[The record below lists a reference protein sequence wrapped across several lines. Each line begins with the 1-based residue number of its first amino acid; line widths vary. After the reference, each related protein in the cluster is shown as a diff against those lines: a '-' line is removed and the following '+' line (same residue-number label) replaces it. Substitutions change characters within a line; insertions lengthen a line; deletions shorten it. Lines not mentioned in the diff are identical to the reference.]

1 MRTRIKICG
10 ITRVEDARAAAAV
23 GADAIGLVFYP
34 KSPRAVGLEQARALA
49 KAVAPWMSVVGLF
62 VNAGRAQV
70 LETAEAVGL
79 SHIQLHGDEDPAACQ
94 DLGRPVV
101 KALRVS
107 AATTAEGLIT
117 LVQRFQDDAT
127 LLFDADSSGFGGS
140 GMAFDWQILKDVG
153 PHLPANWVLSG
164 GLEAGTVA
172 QAIAMLAPPAIDVS
186 SGVEQRLENGTPLK
200 GVKDVDRMKAFVNA
214 VASASGPR
222 SNV

>member
-10 ITRVEDARAAAAV
+10 ITRLEDAQAAAAL

-34 KSPRAVGLEQARALA
+34 KSPRAVGLEQAQCLA

-62 VNAGRAQV
+62 VNSERAQV
-70 LETAEAVGL
+70 LETAQAVGL
-79 SHIQLHGDEDPAACQ
+79 SHIQLHGDEDRAACQ

-107 AATTAEGLIT
+107 AATTADGLIT
-117 LVQRFQDDAT
+117 LVSRFQDDAT

-140 GMAFDWQILKDVG
+140 GMAFDWQILKDVR

-172 QAIAMLAPPAIDVS
+172 RSIAMLAPPAVDVS
-186 SGVEQRLENGTPLK
+186 SGVEQLVDGAPVK
-200 GVKDVDRMKAFVNA
+200 GVKDLDRMKAFVNA
-214 VASASGPR
+214 VARADGPR
-222 SNV
+222 SNE